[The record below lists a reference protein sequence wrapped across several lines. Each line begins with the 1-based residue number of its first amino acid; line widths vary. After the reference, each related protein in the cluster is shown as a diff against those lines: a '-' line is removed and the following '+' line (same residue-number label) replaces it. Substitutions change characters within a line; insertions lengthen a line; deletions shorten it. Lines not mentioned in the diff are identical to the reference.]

1 VPGGDKWKTI
11 LMGGRRS
18 AQTTGRGSS
27 SIWTLDEG
35 GSLRCG
41 YHALGMSRPTFRKHA
56 SAWCELHGQTMPR
69 RGRPYYGRR
78 RSTYMA
84 CLPGTVTRQEF
95 ENRRVPDNDR
105 LGFNFPPPPRLSK
118 LPERAKRPEVDWSR
132 VFKNAASSEPSSQ
145 TATDVAPI

>member
-1 VPGGDKWKTI
+1 MENDFD
-11 LMGGRRS
+11 GRKAVGANNRTRVF
-18 AQTTGRGSS
+18 QY
-27 SIWTLDEG
+27 LDEG
-35 GSLRCG
+35 GSFRCG
-41 YHALGMSRPTFRKHA
+41 YHALGMSRPTFRKHP

-84 CLPGTVTRQEF
+84 CLPGTVTQQEF

-118 LPERAKRPEVDWSR
+118 LPERDTRKPAEVEAWER
-132 VFKNAASSEPSSQ
+132 FFEKAASSEPSSQ
-145 TATDVAPI
+145 TATDVAQSSTGA